1 MKTKKQIKKQIKKQY
16 KKCKKIVKKAKIVE
30 SSDRSHKTFV
40 PHFDVKYT
48 ADDRGWYK
56 NLTLTASEGGTWTQ
70 SLVGKPVVTLEYFD
84 SVCVLNMEYA
94 HDSYKL
100 EFPIFVLHD
109 ISVAASVLNKFND
122 NHMFSK
128 VKMKVKK

>member
-1 MKTKKQIKKQIKKQY
+1 MTKHKALKKIKK
-16 KKCKKIVKKAKIVE
+16 VAKIVE

-48 ADDRGWYK
+48 ADEPGWYK

-84 SVCVLNMEYA
+84 GDCVLNLKYN

-100 EFPIFVLHD
+100 EFPVFVLHD
-109 ISVAASVLNKFND
+109 IAVVASVLNEFNE

-128 VKMKVKK
+128 VKMKKKKMI